1 MLVDARLDEDVGARL
16 LLLAITLLDPI
27 SAPLGR
33 LELLLAFIE
42 TNDFYVILFRLNV
55 KISSKTNSLGTI
67 NSKIYARCGLI
78 LMQIKRSV
86 SSLYP
91 Y

>member
-67 NSKIYARCGLI
+67 NSKI
-78 LMQIKRSV
+78 
-86 SSLYP
+86 
-91 Y
+91 